1 MRKKLI
7 FSAGPVSQMCFFDGP
22 KAKRCER
29 QKWWPS
35 EHTIMKWTL
44 NAHTVQDKIR
54 QKAFKMEQTYNDK
67 QSHSSRKQSNR

>member
-1 MRKKLI
+1 MRKKII

-29 QKWWPS
+29 QEWYSS
-35 EHTIMKWTL
+35 EHKIIKWTL

-54 QKAFKMEQTYNDK
+54 QKAFKLEQT
-67 QSHSSRKQSNR
+67 